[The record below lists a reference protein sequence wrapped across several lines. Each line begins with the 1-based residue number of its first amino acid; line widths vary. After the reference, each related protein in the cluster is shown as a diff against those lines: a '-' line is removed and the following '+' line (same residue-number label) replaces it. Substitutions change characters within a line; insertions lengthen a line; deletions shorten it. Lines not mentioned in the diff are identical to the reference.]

1 MPDEIREK
9 MFDPAW
15 IPNQEGFRLRAV
27 LMSSEWA
34 TLEVRREPFGGM
46 HYLAAAGTG
55 ARVPVRQ
62 VVGWQRA

>member
-1 MPDEIREK
+1 MSDHAAR
-9 MFDPAW
+9 MFDRAL
-15 IPNQEGFRLRAV
+15 IPNQEGFRLRAQLTNGAWV
-27 LMSSEWA
+27 
-34 TLEVRREPFGGM
+34 TLVVHREPFGGM